1 MEVVHD
7 DRSLPGHQCLKV
19 FFFLLQRN
27 KLLQEFERVPSESF
41 LRMLVFKL
49 IKHQVAKVI
58 TWGGG
63 NGTTGVKE
71 FHHGGSWKIW
81 WRVQGRNK
89 LKPTLHSRLG
99 WGCQQQWLESRRLWV
114 QVPPMWFFGLWAATR
129 WVCLYRV
136 STYIGEGQSLI
147 HVLIYITLTWRNSWC
162 NIPSAFCRTRA
173 PMTIKGVF
181 ISQAKMRLH
190 KIWSEIVRQN

>member
-71 FHHGGSWKIW
+71 FHHGGLMEDMVESPREEQIKAYVALQAWLRMPATVTRKQEVVSSSPTNVIFW
-81 WRVQGRNK
+81 TLGSNTLSMLIQGFYV
-89 LKPTLHSRLG
+89 H
-99 WGCQQQWLESRRLWV
+99 W
-114 QVPPMWFFGLWAATR
+114 
-129 WVCLYRV
+129 
-136 STYIGEGQSLI
+136 
-147 HVLIYITLTWRNSWC
+147 
-162 NIPSAFCRTRA
+162 
-173 PMTIKGVF
+173 
-181 ISQAKMRLH
+181 
-190 KIWSEIVRQN
+190 